1 MLNFNA
7 TKLRRTYKILL
18 SASIIISG
26 ICLIVGCVSI
36 YYAGNGYSREIVAE
50 TFSKIDIPIY
60 ISLLLIIGDIIW
72 ELISPTVSKKKTAN
86 KKKSE
91 PEQNT
96 PCKKVKIIQLSILG
110 FAIVIALIG
119 ALLGGYSD
127 VLTKAVNICT
137 ECIGVG

>member
-1 MLNFNA
+1 MN
-7 TKLRRTYKILL
+7 
-18 SASIIISG
+18 
-26 ICLIVGCVSI
+26 
-36 YYAGNGYSREIVAE
+36 
-50 TFSKIDIPIY
+50 
-60 ISLLLIIGDIIW
+60 
-72 ELISPTVSKKKTAN
+72 VSKKKTAN

-137 ECIGVG
+137 ECIGLG